1 MAGAVYRIEERKSL
15 GFIYTDA
22 KRERCMHLLESSS
35 GLELFCAEMGYFQ
48 EIGFCKVGRGPW
60 VYKL

>member
-22 KRERCMHLLESSS
+22 KREVHALVG
-35 GLELFCAEMGYFQ
+35 GL
-48 EIGFCKVGRGPW
+48 
-60 VYKL
+60 